1 VLFKRNLAV
10 AVPNAKTHR
19 RANWYMRL
27 KIGGRKG
34 YVTRSTKLTIYEDA
48 YKYAKSELLRLQQ
61 AAKLGHSLDE
71 HTFEQHW
78 RDWFERN
85 TKNGTW
91 TANKSFA
98 WLGWVRMQVICVFY
112 ASNGCNQVLMRWQ
125 CVRAN

>member
-1 VLFKRNLAV
+1 MAFYEDKREHYGGALVLFKRNLTV

-48 YKYAKSELLRLQQ
+48 YEYAKSELLRLQQ

-78 RDWFERN
+78 RDWF
-85 TKNGTW
+85 
-91 TANKSFA
+91 
-98 WLGWVRMQVICVFY
+98 
-112 ASNGCNQVLMRWQ
+112 
-125 CVRAN
+125 